1 MISQMSRLTNTGS
14 QNGQALIEIL
24 LIIPIALMFLA
35 SIGPILTQSLLHLW
49 LGEITQLQLS
59 LPMEDEI
66 INTLQKNRNE
76 SRLPEYLDKEEIGTF
91 SDKENIF
98 PMIPPLDDF
107 FPGQLITRTTTFEH
121 TPMGIGQQGIFKD
134 DPNKKLTLTS
144 RMALVPP
151 HTFEET
157 DLPSIIRNV
166 AFCKIPGRYLNS
178 IERMGLKT
186 VHLNLDTLPTAQ
198 NPGEKR

>member
-35 SIGPILTQSLLHLW
+35 AIGPILAQSLLQIW
-49 LGEITQLQLS
+49 LGEITQLELS
-59 LPMEDEI
+59 LPVEDEFF
-66 INTLQKNRNE
+66 NTLQKNRNE
-76 SRLPEYLDKEEIGTF
+76 SRLPEYLDKEEMSTF
-91 SDKENIF
+91 SDEENIF

-107 FPGQLITRTTTFEH
+107 FPGRLITRTTTYEH
-121 TPMGIGQQGIFKD
+121 TQMGIGQRSIFKD

-144 RMALVPP
+144 RMAWVPP
-151 HTFEET
+151 YTFEEN
-157 DLPSIIRNV
+157 DLPSMIRNV

-186 VHLNLDTLPTAQ
+186 VHLNMNALPAAQ

>member
-1 MISQMSRLTNTGS
+1 MVSQMSRLTNTGS
-14 QNGQALIEIL
+14 QSGQALIEIL
-24 LIIPIALMFLA
+24 LIMPIALMFLTA
-35 SIGPILTQSLLHLW
+35 IGPILTQSLLHLW

-107 FPGQLITRTTTFEH
+107 FPGQLITRTTTYEH

-134 DPNKKLTLTS
+134 DSSKKLTLTS

-178 IERMGLKT
+178 IEKMGLKT
-186 VHLNLDTLPTAQ
+186 VHLNLDTLPAAQ
-198 NPGEKR
+198 KPGEKR